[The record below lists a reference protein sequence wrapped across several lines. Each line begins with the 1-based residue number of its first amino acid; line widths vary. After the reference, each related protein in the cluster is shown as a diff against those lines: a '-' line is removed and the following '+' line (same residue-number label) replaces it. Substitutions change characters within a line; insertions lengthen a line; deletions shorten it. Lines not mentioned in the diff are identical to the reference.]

1 MNKKIIDYDVLVGQ
15 TVGDCSLVDAVKNRM
30 KSGWEPIGGASEYKG
45 WFVQAMVKY
54 EEE

>member
-30 KSGWEPIGGASEYKG
+30 KSGWEPIGGASE
-45 WFVQAMVKY
+45 FVQAMVKY